1 MQCFQGTAPMFLC
14 QTRTPEELS
23 LETPQTA
30 VVNQGSAP
38 PRGMSLGWRLSLYTS
53 FFVVLVM
60 GTISVV
66 QEVLETRHELGQIE
80 SDLRTSVLPLVH
92 TLETAPDLDEVKNE
106 ITRFHQ
112 AYVQGGHSGHEISLR
127 DNHGNILFTT
137 YPEYSILD
145 ADNFNQAAVVVRN
158 DSFSGNQAQLFVY
171 EDNTDFRENQSA
183 RWRRWAVHLVLTL
196 SVILLV
202 MHISI
207 RKLVTGPLER
217 LLEGIRRTEMGYWG
231 ESDQVDGAWEIRWI
245 NWRFQNMG
253 RELNK
258 TVESLFA
265 AERRGAQPQHRYV
278 AGRPASKSATVTGAQ
293 YVISDQTSSPEAGVA
308 GVEAEDHD
316 LLARCERLEN
326 SPAATPALR
335 EEAQLALDTLAVKAE
350 KLGDMALKA
359 RLENAAIRILDA
371 EGFADL
377 EQKVKIHEHAREDRL
392 SGIRQQL
399 GTALQRNL
407 VPVNLL
413 QSRTKHLAG
422 IWMKMRSKGLNL
434 DQIHDL
440 YAVRLVVPSEAD
452 CYWALGVVHDTFA
465 PVVGRFKDYIAA
477 PKANGYQSIHTCV
490 RAADGLIFEIQ
501 IRSATMHFHAERGSA
516 AHVAYKA
523 DGLAG
528 IETFGTKP
536 RRGLGLFSALGKQG

>member
-1 MQCFQGTAPMFLC
+1 
-14 QTRTPEELS
+14 
-23 LETPQTA
+23 
-30 VVNQGSAP
+30 
-38 PRGMSLGWRLSLYTS
+38 
-53 FFVVLVM
+53 
-60 GTISVV
+60 
-66 QEVLETRHELGQIE
+66 
-80 SDLRTSVLPLVH
+80 
-92 TLETAPDLDEVKNE
+92 
-106 ITRFHQ
+106 
-112 AYVQGGHSGHEISLR
+112 
-127 DNHGNILFTT
+127 
-137 YPEYSILD
+137 
-145 ADNFNQAAVVVRN
+145 
-158 DSFSGNQAQLFVY
+158 
-171 EDNTDFRENQSA
+171 
-183 RWRRWAVHLVLTL
+183 
-196 SVILLV
+196 

-231 ESDQVDGAWEIRWI
+231 ESDQGDGAWEIRWI

-265 AERRGAQPQHRYV
+265 AERRGAQPQNPYV
-278 AGRPASKSATVTGAQ
+278 AGRPGKKSAAVAGAQ
-293 YVISDQTSSPEAGVA
+293 VVVSDQISFAEAGSATAGFA
-308 GVEAEDHD
+308 GVEADGRD
-316 LLARCERLEN
+316 LLSRCERLEK

-335 EEAQLALDTLAVKAE
+335 KEAQLALDTLAVKAE
-350 KLGDMALKA
+350 KLGDMELKT

-392 SGIRQQL
+392 SGIRQKL
-399 GTALQRNL
+399 GAALQRDL

-413 QSRTKHLAG
+413 QSRRKHSAG

-452 CYWALGVVHDTFA
+452 CYWALAVVHDTFA
-465 PVVGRFKDYIAA
+465 PVVGRFKDYIAT

-490 RAADGLIFEIQ
+490 RAADGLVFEIQ
-501 IRSATMHFHAERGSA
+501 IRSATMHFHAERGQA
-516 AHVAYKA
+516 AHVVYKA

-528 IETFGTKP
+528 IEMFTTPPK
-536 RRGLGLFSALGKQG
+536 RGLGLFSVLGKRG